1 MDLMKLIE
9 FQDFCYRCEHL
20 DIPDTE
26 DPCNECL
33 TYQARYQNSFPLNFV
48 EAEVKKN
55 NSQK

>member
-48 EAEVKKN
+48 EAEVKK
-55 NSQK
+55 K